1 MKVNKRILSIGLTIS
16 LIMAGAPNIN
26 ALSSIERYKG
36 KIDMR
41 RCQNCTEANV

>member
-26 ALSSIERYKG
+26 ALSGIEKIEGKDRYETSALIK
-36 KIDMR
+36 K
-41 RCQNCTEANV
+41 